1 MSANFKPAA
10 AAAAAYPELTLFI
23 DGEWLGAQG
32 RKTQPVINPAT
43 EEVLGQLPHASAA
56 DLDRALAAAQR
67 AWGEWRALLPVQ
79 RGKILRKAA
88 DLMRARGEEIARIA
102 TLEMGKSI
110 HETRIEL
117 GASAEI
123 FDWYAEEGR
132 RAYGRVLPQR
142 LPGQRMTIVKEP
154 VGPEI
159 GRALCRERV

>member
-1 MSANFKPAA
+1 MSARLTPTATSN
-10 AAAAAYPELTLFI
+10 YPELALFI

-32 RKTQPVINPAT
+32 RSTQPVVNPAT

-88 DLMRARGEEIARIA
+88 DLMRTRGEEIARIA

-110 HETRIEL
+110 HETRVEL
-117 GASAEI
+117 QASAEI
-123 FDWYAEEGR
+123 FDWHADAGP
-132 RAYGRVLPQR
+132 RA
-142 LPGQRMTIVKEP
+142 
-154 VGPEI
+154 
-159 GRALCRERV
+159 